1 MVITVRINTLFYS
14 FKQGIKNIWRN
25 KMFSLASIATMAAC
39 IFMFGLFYILVSN
52 FTSMVKDAEEGVAVT
67 VFFNEGISDEQIQQI
82 GDQIRS
88 RAEVAKCDYLSADEA
103 WENFKK
109 VYFEGHED
117 LAEGFAQDNPLAN
130 SASYQIYLNDVSMQ
144 ESLVTYLQSLDGVR
158 EVNQSEAVAN
168 TLTDFNKLIGYV
180 SAGIIL
186 ILLGVAV
193 FLISNTVT
201 VGISVRREE
210 IAIMKLI
217 GATDFLVR
225 APFIVEGIVIGLVG
239 AAIPLALL
247 YFMYDRIIIYISQKF
262 SFIGSMMSF
271 ISTKTVFHTL
281 IPVALLL
288 GVGIGFFGSMITIRK
303 HLKV

>member
-1 MVITVRINTLFYS
+1 
-14 FKQGIKNIWRN
+14 
-25 KMFSLASIATMAAC
+25 MFSLASIATMSAC
-39 IFMFGLFYILVSN
+39 IFMFGLFYIIVTN
-52 FTSMVKDAEEGVAVT
+52 FTAMVKDAEEGVAVT
-67 VFFNEGISDEQIQQI
+67 VLFDNDVTDEQISQI
-82 GDQIRS
+82 GEQIKS
-88 RAEVAKCDYLSADEA
+88 RAEVAKCVYQSAEEA
-103 WENFKK
+103 WDSFKTE
-109 VYFEGHED
+109 YFEGHED
-117 LAEGFAQDNPLAN
+117 LADGFAEDNPLAN
-130 SASYQIYLNDVSMQ
+130 SANYQIYLNDVSMQ
-144 ESLVTYLQSLDGVR
+144 SSLVTYLESLDGVR
-158 EVNQSEAVAN
+158 QVNQSETVAK
-168 TLTDFNKLIGYV
+168 TLTDFNRLIGYV

-225 APFIVEGIVIGLVG
+225 APFIVEGILIGLIG

-247 YFMYDRIIIYISQKF
+247 YSLYDRIILYISEKF
-262 SFIGSMMSF
+262 KFIGSMMNF
-271 ISTKTVFHTL
+271 ISTGTLFHTL
-281 IPVALLL
+281 IPIALVL